1 MAVIWR
7 NPAAALHRLRRAAR
21 GTAALEFALFAP
33 LLLMMLVFAVELGD
47 GVFGAMQAQNAAEA
61 GALYVAKHGWNSAG
75 ISAAVVNATGVAGMT
90 ASPAPSEFCGCP
102 SAGGITSR
110 DCTLT
115 CPDGSAASTYVQIN
129 ATLAHQT
136 LLTYPGF
143 VSPATLTGRAI
154 VRVN

>member
-1 MAVIWR
+1 MPVTLR
-7 NPAAALHRLRRAAR
+7 NPMTALHRLRRAVG

-33 LLLMMLVFAVELGD
+33 LLLIMLVFAVELGD
-47 GVFGAMQAQNAAEA
+47 GIFGAMQAQNAAEA
-61 GALYVAKHGWNSAG
+61 GALYVAKHGWNSGG

-102 SAGGITSR
+102 AVGGITSR
-110 DCTLT
+110 DC
-115 CPDGSAASTYVQIN
+115 PDGNVASTYVQIN
-129 ATLAHQT
+129 ATLARQT